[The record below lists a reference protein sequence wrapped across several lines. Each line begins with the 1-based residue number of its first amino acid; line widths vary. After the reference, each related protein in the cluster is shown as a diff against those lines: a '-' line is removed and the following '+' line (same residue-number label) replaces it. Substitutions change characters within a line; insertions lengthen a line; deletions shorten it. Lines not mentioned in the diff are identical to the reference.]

1 MTDIH
6 KILTEWTYR
15 LDSGYPKTDSDYE
28 VLRDVL
34 VELTDLSRP
43 DINTIVNKS
52 KVLKEQ
58 DDSEDIS
65 GDFISV
71 MENVLTKAKFDR
83 NILDQI
89 LNIYNTL
96 SPTEQF
102 NFQKNFRKH
111 SIESYIAGGYQS
123 FIKFND
129 IVPIGKAAGG
139 MGRGEVPVI
148 LGVADTET
156 GGTGRHDVVMTK
168 TNKEWEVKE
177 LTKAVSFDPA
187 KYGAVTRFPLTYEMQ
202 EFYKT
207 IVEPFKNMGDTTQSL
222 KSIVDPDSHTSLEKL
237 INIILTRFAKD
248 EYINKVSGFR
258 EISYTIWQDWYI
270 GFQELN
276 AIFFQTE
283 LDTDVQD
290 TRLSTSVSGDR
301 KSFWISDDEAE
312 KIELSAGSDKPISI
326 KVGDTIDNENKDI
339 VIWFKRVERSKF
351 IKNPNIL
358 IDHLQDI
365 KNGFFEK
372 IEGLIFYFV
381 GDTKPNI
388 GTSSMFATTNATK
401 SIYRFRYKERVANLN
416 KYSFIANQ
424 S

>member
-1 MTDIH
+1 MNINS
-6 KILTEWTYR
+6 IINEWTYR
-15 LDSGYPKTDSDYE
+15 LPKGYPDSEQDYE

-34 VELTDLSRP
+34 IELTELSRS

-52 KVLKEQ
+52 KGLKEQ
-58 DDSEDIS
+58 DDSEDIP

-71 MENVLTKAKFDR
+71 MENVLTQAKFDR

-89 LNIYNTL
+89 INTYNTL
-96 SPTEQF
+96 SPAEQS

-111 SIESYIAGGYQS
+111 SIESYVAGGYQP
-123 FIKFND
+123 FIKFNN

-139 MGRGEVPVI
+139 MGRGEVPII

-156 GGTGRHDVVMTK
+156 GGTGRHDIVMTK

-207 IVEPFKNMGDTTQSL
+207 IVEPFKEIGDPVQSL
-222 KSIVDPDSHTSLEKL
+222 KDLVNPESIEDLKKL
-237 INIILTRFAKD
+237 IMIIETRFAKD
-248 EYINKVSGFR
+248 EYINKVAGFR
-258 EISYTIWQDWYI
+258 EISYTIWQDWYT

-276 AIFFQTE
+276 NIFYRTN
-283 LDTDVQD
+283 LDTNVKD
-290 TRLSTSVSGDR
+290 TRLTVNTGGSQ
-301 KSFWISDDEAE
+301 KSYWISDEDVEE
-312 KIELSAGSDKPISI
+312 IELSSGEDTAADVY
-326 KVGDTIDNENKDI
+326 VGDEVDNINSNV

-351 IKNPNIL
+351 IKNPNIMV
-358 IDHLQDI
+358 DHLQDI

-381 GDTKPNI
+381 GETKPNI
-388 GTSSMFATTNATK
+388 GTASMFATTNATK
-401 SIYRFRYKERVANLN
+401 SIYRFRYKERVANLD